1 MSHWDEWSDV
11 LWRWCDDS
19 FICSLDILRPGDD
32 PPEDCSGCWHSSPSL
47 HWNSGTVP
55 WRGRTQG
62 LLWQF
67 WRYNLELLRRDK
79 YPKAPFLYRL
89 LLRLSTTLKWIW
101 IWAHSVSQVWSVI
114 TYRDSKRNTHWSIF
128 MTKGWKV
135 IWWCAGDRVVQG
147 GDVVSNE
154 DDGEVWVTTIWQG
167 AGAGTGDV
175 RCPVLGSLQLDTLP
189 GGCWAQCSGNYFL
202 GHV

>member
-135 IWWCAGDRVVQG
+135 IWWCAGDRVVHWCRVVQG
-147 GDVVSNE
+147 GE
-154 DDGEVWVTTIWQG
+154 
-167 AGAGTGDV
+167 
-175 RCPVLGSLQLDTLP
+175 
-189 GGCWAQCSGNYFL
+189 
-202 GHV
+202 